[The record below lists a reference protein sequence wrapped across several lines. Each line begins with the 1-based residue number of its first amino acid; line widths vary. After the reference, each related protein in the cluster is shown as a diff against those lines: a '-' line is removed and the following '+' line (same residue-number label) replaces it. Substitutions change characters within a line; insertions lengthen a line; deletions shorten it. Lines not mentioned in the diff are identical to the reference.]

1 MTCGQ
6 IGSQLRTKRQ
16 YTADGMAA
24 DPTLP
29 PIYYPRFATQQVRDA
44 LADTPVVAVNGAR
57 QVGKTTL
64 VTDLLDGGEGTRL
77 VTLDDETQRSA
88 AHADPTT
95 FVQHAGLLVIDEV
108 QRCPEL
114 LPAIKAEVDRDRRPG
129 RFLLTG
135 STRLLS
141 TPEMS
146 ASLAGRVEIV
156 DLWPLSQGEL
166 GRRQEGFIDAL
177 LTWGDSLLHES
188 ELQRADYMERVYAG
202 GFPEPLGRQGRR
214 RYRWFAN
221 YATTVV
227 ERMVAEVADI
237 ERLTTMP
244 ALLRLCAARTAN
256 ELKLE
261 DIARDL
267 GLPPRTV
274 SSYLTHLQAVF
285 LVHLVP
291 AWSRN
296 LTSKVARRP
305 KVMLVDSGLAAHLV
319 RVDPRALSDPA
330 AAAAGPLLETFV
342 VMEVRKQ
349 LAWSASVGDLYHFRD
364 RGGVEVDIVIETH
377 DGRIAGLEVKASA
390 TARNEDFRGLRLF
403 EERLGGRFAGGVVL
417 YTGRQTV
424 PFGPKLAAVP
434 IARLW
439 E

>member
-1 MTCGQ
+1 
-6 IGSQLRTKRQ
+6 
-16 YTADGMAA
+16 MAP
-24 DPTLP
+24 DTTLP
-29 PIYYPRFATQQVRDA
+29 PPYYPRFAIQQLRDA
-44 LADTPVVAVNGAR
+44 LVDTPVVAVNGAR
-57 QVGKTTL
+57 QVGKSTL
-64 VTDLLDGGEGTRL
+64 VTDLLDGGVRTKL
-77 VTLDDETQRSA
+77 VTLDDETQLSA

-95 FVQHAGLLVIDEV
+95 FVQHDGLLVIDEV

-146 ASLAGRVEIV
+146 ASLAGRVEII

-166 GRRQEGFIDAL
+166 NRHQEDFIDAL
-177 LTWGDSLLHES
+177 LTWDDSLTHES
-188 ELQRADYMERVYAG
+188 GLQRVDYMEQVCAG

-214 RYRWFAN
+214 RYSWFAN

-237 ERLTTMP
+237 QRLTTMP
-244 ALLRLCAARTAN
+244 ALVRLCAARTAN
-256 ELKLE
+256 ELKIE

-267 GLPPRTV
+267 GLPSRTV
-274 SSYLTHLQAVF
+274 TTYLTHLQTVF
-285 LVHLVP
+285 LIHLVP

-296 LTSKVARRP
+296 LTSKVVRRP
-305 KVMLVDSGLAAHLV
+305 KIMLVDSGLAAHLT
-319 RVDPRALSDPA
+319 RVDPTALGDPA
-330 AAAAGPLLETFV
+330 AVAAGPLLETFV
-342 VMEVRKQ
+342 AMEVRKQ
-349 LAWSASVGDLYHFRD
+349 LAWSTFVGDLYHFRD
-364 RGGVEVDIVIETH
+364 RGGVEVDLVIETH
-377 DGRIAGLEVKASA
+377 DGRVAGLEVKASA

-403 EERLGGRFAGGVVL
+403 EERLGERFAGGVVL

-424 PFGPKLAAVP
+424 RFGPRLAAVP

-439 E
+439 G